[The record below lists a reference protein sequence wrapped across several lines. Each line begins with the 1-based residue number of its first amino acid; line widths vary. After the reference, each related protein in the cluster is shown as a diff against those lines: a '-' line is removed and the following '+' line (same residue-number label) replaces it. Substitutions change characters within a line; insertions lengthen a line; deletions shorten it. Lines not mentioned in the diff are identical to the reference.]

1 MGEDGAFWIGLEDFV
16 YCYRAL
22 YVCRI
27 FDDTF
32 VKAGPIKGEWK
43 GKSAAGLRS
52 SSGRA
57 QLQDNPHY
65 GIRVTKKCTLFVELT
80 QNELE
85 GGRAKNKIFFMVQ
98 RNKGMRIEAPSTNKM
113 VGMSGPAINS
123 RTISK

>member
-1 MGEDGAFWIGLEDFV
+1 M
-16 YCYRAL
+16 
-22 YVCRI
+22 
-27 FDDTF
+27 
-32 VKAGPIKGEWK
+32 
-43 GKSAAGLRS
+43 
-52 SSGRA
+52 
-57 QLQDNPHY
+57 
-65 GIRVTKKCTLFVELT
+65 FVEVT